1 MKFKKS
7 YIATLFSSLLLV
19 ACSNNKGDFGLEN
32 TQEKPYK
39 YTPKKPKPIEYGDD
53 ITQVKSYEELPELL
67 QPALGA
73 ATAIPRR
80 IFNPKASEEAFV
92 SILPRD
98 IHKIEGKLDE
108 LPYQE
113 EMLKDPAAK
122 SKVLVHSYDE
132 KRTLS
137 KLKKPNYV
145 RAGFVFVDE
154 SGLAKYQDPK
164 TGKDVYRYGKIG
176 YLFYKGI
183 EPAKSL
189 PVDKVI
195 EYVGTWD
202 FTTDAQKGR
211 PPQGFNDAPS
221 AGDRVGAISFD
232 EPTNED
238 PNKGDIGH
246 RSEFTVDF
254 GKKEL
259 KGALYRNNVVY
270 GDTEKKAD
278 KVKRYDI
285 SAKVFGNRFRGSAT
299 AADKQ
304 TVYWKDDATLEGGFY
319 GPNAEELAGK
329 FLANNYSLFG
339 VFAAQQTGKSEA
351 ETKFDAVQVDLKE
364 AKKLKMDTFGYAN
377 QIVVDGK
384 VIPLINQGSSEHTV
398 ANKSVKV
405 TACCENLGDVKF
417 GSLNIE
423 GENSRIYLVG
433 ERTAVKDLPQKGEVT
448 YKGSWQG
455 EFTHKQNGEVWHTP
469 DKSTAEFIVNF
480 SDKTI
485 RGGFGS
491 GPVSSSVLS
500 LEQGKIEQN
509 GFTGEVR
516 TLKDGFRISD
526 QSTVHINAKVNGGFY
541 GSNASELGGTL
552 LSDEAKNDKAT
563 GVFGA
568 KRQVQK

>member
-67 QPALGA
+67 QPSLGA

-80 IFNPKASEEAFV
+80 IFLPKESEEASV
-92 SILPRD
+92 SILPEN
-98 IHKIEGKLDE
+98 IHKIGGGLEELPYKKEILDE
-108 LPYQE
+108 LGTE
-113 EMLKDPAAK
+113 
-122 SKVLVHSYDE
+122 SKVLIHSYDGQR
-132 KRTLS
+132 KLS
-137 KLKKPNYV
+137 KLREKTKYV
-145 RAGFVFVDE
+145 RAGFVFAEKD
-154 SGLAKYQDPK
+154 GLSKFSKAG
-164 TGKDVYRYGKIG
+164 TDVYRYGKIG

-202 FTTDAQKGR
+202 FTTDVQKGR
-211 PPQGFNDAPS
+211 PQKGLNDAFY

-232 EPTNED
+232 EPTNDD
-238 PNKGDIGH
+238 PAKGEVGH
-246 RSEFTVDF
+246 QSEFKVDF
-254 GKKEL
+254 GTKEIR
-259 KGALYRNNVVY
+259 GALYRNDVVY
-270 GDTEKKAD
+270 RDAKQKAD
-278 KVKRYDI
+278 KMKRYEI
-285 SAKVFGNRFRGSAT
+285 SAKVFGNRFRGNAI
-299 AADKQ
+299 AVDKDS
-304 TVYWKDDATLEGGFY
+304 TYWKEDATLEGGFY

-329 FLANNYSLFG
+329 FLAKNYSLFG
-339 VFAAQQTGKSEA
+339 VFAAQQKGNSEA
-351 ETKFDAVQVDLKE
+351 EKKFDAVQLDLKDGKE
-364 AKKLKMDTFGYAN
+364 LAMDTFGYAN

-384 VIPLINQGSSEHTV
+384 VISLMNQGSSEHTV

-469 DKSTAEFIVNF
+469 DKSIAEFIVNF